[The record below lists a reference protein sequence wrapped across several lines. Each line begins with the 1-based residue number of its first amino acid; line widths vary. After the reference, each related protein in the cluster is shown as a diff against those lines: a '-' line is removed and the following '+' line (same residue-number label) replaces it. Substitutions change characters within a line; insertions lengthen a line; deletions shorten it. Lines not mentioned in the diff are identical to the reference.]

1 MSRAREIADL
11 GSPAA
16 SGLSNR
22 NIVINGAMEINQR
35 GVVAGLQ
42 DDYGGVDRFAFKG
55 NTAARATVSKHSTS
69 NVPEHGLPSSLEID
83 VTTADT
89 SIASTDYHYLG
100 YKIEGQDLQHIKKG
114 TSSAENL
121 TLQFWV
127 KSPKTGTHVVQ
138 LFDQDN
144 TRHISKSYTVS
155 SANTWEKKILTF
167 AGDTTGAI
175 TNDNNYSIQIYWWLL
190 AGSDYTSGTLA
201 TSWASFT
208 AANAAV
214 GQVNVLD
221 STSNNFYLTGVQ
233 LEVGDIATPFENE
246 DIGTTLL
253 KCQRYYQINY
263 ASWYGVA
270 AASGYFVSSN
280 ITYKPDLRGNPVV
293 AQESFSSSSGG
304 RFTATAATSSTING
318 TTIYSSPGSAGGNS
332 GYQATWSA
340 DAEL

>member
-1 MSRAREIADL
+1 MALSTIGTNQIANEVFQANKNL
-11 GSPAA
+11 
-16 SGLSNR
+16 
-22 NIVINGAMEINQR
+22 IINGAMEIDQR
-35 GVVAGLQ
+35 GAVTGLQ

-55 NTAARATVSKHSTS
+55 NTAARATVSKHFTS
-69 NVPEHGLPSSLEID
+69 NVPEHGLSSSLEID

-100 YKIEGQDLQHIKKG
+100 YKFEGRDLQHIKKG
-114 TSSAENL
+114 TSSAESL

-233 LEVGDIATPFENE
+233 LEIGDVATPFEHE
-246 DIGTTLL
+246 DTTTTLT
-253 KCQRYYQINY
+253 KCRRYYQTFH

-270 AASGYFVSSN
+270 EASGYFTSTSV
-280 ITYKPDLRGNPVV
+280 TYSPPMRANPSLT
-293 AQESFSSSSGG
+293 QLSFSAGGSRYTSSG
-304 RFTATAATSSTING
+304 ATSSSIDG
-318 TTIYSSPGSAGGNS
+318 TTIYSSPGSAGGNE
-332 GYQATWSA
+332 GWQAKWEA
-340 DAEL
+340 KIEL